1 MTTTDSSPVS
11 SVVQTVEEQLT
22 EIRAALARQNEI
34 LTQRDAEI
42 AVPKTQLNAVYR
54 PPTSEEIL
62 T

>member
-22 EIRAALARQNEI
+22 EIRARQNEI